1 MNADW
6 VMPVLIVGLLSAGA
20 WKRLPMYDLFVQG
33 AREGLKTA
41 VQVLPNL
48 AAMMCAISLM
58 QSSGLMDALCKACAP
73 ALAWLG
79 LPAQIAPLA
88 IIRPFSGSGALAMLQ
103 ELMESYGAD
112 SRTGLI
118 ACTVMGSS
126 ETIFYTVCVYMS
138 EAGETKTGYAIPCS
152 LLGMLAGTWLA
163 GMFF

>member
-20 WKRLPMYDLFVQG
+20 WKRLPVYDLFVQG

-48 AAMMCAISLM
+48 AAMLCAISLM